1 MYGASLSKA
10 VFTVLVMKLVE
21 QGVLDLDKPLQ
32 DYVSEPL
39 WQNRATTWHEA

>member
-1 MYGASLSKA
+1 V
-10 VFTVLVMKLVE
+10 VFSVLVMKLVE

-39 WQNRATTWHEA
+39 WQNRGKVLARGPG